1 MLARRSLLLVASS
14 PILGALLVINACG
27 DDDGG
32 ASATSDGGAETGNVS
47 DTGAPDVA
55 TSNDGGTPPGARYKS
70 GSRLRAQLLIGAGSD
85 TGRFEAFFDTL
96 KNEECDWVDTSATDA
111 LCIPKKHTFAVFGDD
126 TCTTPIA
133 ITDDCTDAF
142 PLAAVIDEAVT
153 CDAYTDTLK
162 ELRPIGALLTATVYY
177 RKDAT
182 SGGCVP
188 EAAPSY
194 TKLHSLGAPVALTE
208 YVAGKKVLENPAPGL
223 RRSRIVGA
231 DGSELALPT
240 LFDVARDA
248 GCYGGRLVAP
258 RTPLSYP
265 LDLQCIPQRLGNHD
279 AISGPFKDMGCTTPL
294 ASPKRS
300 ACPHPDAILKTLP
313 PDGGSNCGA
322 DYGQTLFE
330 TGQAVDAGFQSSA
343 GTCSPSS
350 LASDSTFFALGAEIA
365 KSSLPAM
372 VRKPLGNGRLR
383 LLATLS
389 GDAQLEHDGLWD
401 DQAKSLCDP
410 LPFSDGKQYC
420 TTSSLRGGITVHY
433 KDAACQQP
441 IVVEQQC
448 TPPRLILTGD
458 VSCQGGAF
466 DVNVKPLSAAPT
478 VTAYYGDNAG
488 CSAAAT
494 PLKPGEIAYDI
505 LPAVPVSSVLAEVNR
520 VRE

>member
-1 MLARRSLLLVASS
+1 MLARRAPFLIAAV

-32 ASATSDGGAETGNVS
+32 ASATPDGGAETGNAS
-47 DTGAPDVA
+47 DTGAFDVV
-55 TSNDGGTPPGARYKS
+55 TPNDGGTAPSARYKS

-85 TGRFEAFFDTL
+85 TGRFETFFDTL
-96 KNEECDWVDTSATDA
+96 KNEECEWVDTSATDA

-142 PLAAVIDEAVT
+142 PLTAVIDEAVT
-153 CDAYTDTLK
+153 CDAYTETLK
-162 ELRPIGALLTATVYY
+162 ELRPVGALLTAAVYY

-182 SGGCVP
+182 TGSCVP
-188 EAAPSY
+188 EATPTYS
-194 TKLHSLGAPVALTE
+194 KLHSLGAPVALTE

-231 DGSELALPT
+231 DGSELALPS
-240 LFDVARDA
+240 LFDVTRDA

-279 AISGPFKDMGCTTPL
+279 AITGPFKDVGCTTPL

-300 ACPHPDAILKTLP
+300 ACPRPDAILKTIP
-313 PDGGSNCGA
+313 PDGGSNCGV

-330 TGQAVDAGFQSSA
+330 TGQAVDAGFRLNA
-343 GTCSPSS
+343 GTCTPNS
-350 LASDSTFFALGAEIA
+350 LANDSTFFDLGPEIA

-372 VRKPLGNGRLR
+372 VRKPLGTGRLR
-383 LLATLS
+383 LLATVS
-389 GDAQLEHDGLWD
+389 GDAALDDDGLWD
-401 DQAKSLCDP
+401 DQAKSVCDP
-410 LPFSDGKQYC
+410 LPFSDGKLYC
-420 TTSSLRGGITVHY
+420 TTNALRGGIAIHY

-448 TPPRLILTGD
+448 APPRLILTGE
-458 VSCQGGAF
+458 VTCQGGAF

-488 CSAAAT
+488 CSATAT
-494 PLKPGEIAYDI
+494 PLQPGEIAYDI
-505 LPAVPVSSVLAEVNR
+505 LPAAAVSSVLAEVNR